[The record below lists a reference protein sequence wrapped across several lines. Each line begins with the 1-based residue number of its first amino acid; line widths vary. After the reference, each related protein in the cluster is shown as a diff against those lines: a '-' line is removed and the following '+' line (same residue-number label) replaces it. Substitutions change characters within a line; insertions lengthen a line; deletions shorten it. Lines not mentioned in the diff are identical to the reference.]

1 MGRDKMGLHQAG
13 QNRTGR
19 GRMGLEAMV
28 METRNELELKDGRL
42 GFDGIG

>member
-1 MGRDKMGLHQAG
+1 MGWDKMGLHQAG

-28 METRNELELKDGRL
+28 MGTRNELELKGGGLECDR
-42 GFDGIG
+42 IG